1 MRPYE
6 GPSVALRE
14 QVDPM
19 FAVQGVRRVLLL
31 SDGATHATC
40 ADGDIEPPKGSAVT
54 FRALRQLARMTGNA
68 PQRLVVRGS
77 QGSLTFQ
84 FRLPDVIVGVEAGP
98 DADHPRLQLELE
110 GIDAT
115 LPSARPSVSV
125 PVEWVEPPAATV
137 APEPELQSEPAAPE
151 PTTTPP
157 AAPDATS
164 SAAPEPTLSVASLPP
179 TGPRRARSEARAA
192 FARVAVVARTFLGP
206 RVVATYFRAARP
218 AALDAYSV
226 ADDAS
231 LVVEEGRIGGE
242 ELPLLCAWLD
252 AFVRRVMKVVLD
264 FDDRARVAVGES
276 AAWLIANEGNNKP

>member
-137 APEPELQSEPAAPE
+137 APEPDPAAAATERPTTPPAAQEPAPAAAPE
-151 PTTTPP
+151 PTP
-157 AAPDATS
+157 
-164 SAAPEPTLSVASLPP
+164 SVAPSAP

-218 AALDAYSV
+218 TALDAYSV

-231 LVVEEGRIGGE
+231 LVVEEGPIGAE

-276 AAWLIANEGNNKP
+276 AAWLIASEGNKKS